1 MIYIDGEKFLDIR
14 TKLIE
19 GLTTD
24 GAHHK
29 QWALEQ
35 VLRILLPQES
45 FEYCK
50 SWKNWEDGI
59 AP

>member
-1 MIYIDGEKFLDIR
+1 MAEISDDTIR
-14 TKLIE
+14 DATSKLIE

-35 VLRILLPQES
+35 VLRILVPDE
-45 FEYCK
+45 FAGCK
-50 SWKNWEDGI
+50 SSWGWDDGV